1 MPGRCQNSIKNKT
14 KALLSLDLRSS
25 WERQTIKVVKI
36 SINVAGGDK
45 HHGGNEAGPGDK
57 LWGLP
62 LCSSLTVCSQVSS
75 LRFPKLQSGETPFA
89 PLRARSRAGLS
100 DIILEPI
107 GGAPDCAEL
116 AVQRRVME
124 TGAAKLLQRR
134 GREVKA
140 AAEGWGGGKLWDVT
154 GSEHNGLHHKYFSWS
169 AA

>member
-1 MPGRCQNSIKNKT
+1 MPGSCQNSIKNKT

-62 LCSSLTVCSQVSS
+62 LCCSPTVCCQASS
-75 LRFPKLQSGETPFA
+75 LRFPKSQLRWHSPFA
-89 PLRARSRAGLS
+89 PLRACSWAGLS

-116 AVQRRVME
+116 AVQRGVMG
-124 TGAAKLLQRR
+124 TGQPSFCTGVDGRRRLQRR
-134 GREVKA
+134 HGEV
-140 AAEGWGGGKLWDVT
+140 
-154 GSEHNGLHHKYFSWS
+154 GSCRM
-169 AA
+169 